1 MNIIASATSLRR
13 GIFAT
18 LGVLLV
24 AIGIVGVFVPGLPTT
39 EFILAASYLFAR
51 SSPRLH
57 GWLEGNAVFGPL
69 LRRFRGIQWMPHR
82 RKPLAA
88 RQPLILS

>member
-1 MNIIASATSLRR
+1 MNTTAGFTTCRR
-13 GIFAT
+13 ALFAT

-24 AIGIVGVFVPGLPTT
+24 AIGIIGVFVPGLPTT

-57 GWLEGNAVFGPL
+57 GWLEGNPVFGPL
-69 LRRFRGIQWMPHR
+69 VRRFRGMRWMPYR
-82 RKPLAA
+82 RKPLGA